1 MENSPD
7 TVPAA
12 RSRRVRK
19 HGRVSFIVVMLLV
32 VLAAGGAYLLVMR
45 PWQPAAQ
52 FDPQSGE
59 ISELSGRDG
68 RGDLLGQQR
77 QQLQRMQLNEVIWLG
92 DKISQDIEALQSE
105 IDAYQKGV
113 KELMASD
120 AGDRLLKDKEVVRY
134 LRDQWGEPLPHE
146 EVAKQCRGQLEVLL
160 LPLRDTVA
168 KPDGGFDVSPETIQE
183 IERLRMEVTQAKGQY
198 TRQRQLVEALAN
210 GGSRETSE
218 HVGGVDDLPP
228 VMQDALNS
236 RKSEDRLGVE
246 SGEAGREETNGS

>member
-1 MENSPD
+1 MLF
-7 TVPAA
+7 V
-12 RSRRVRK
+12 
-19 HGRVSFIVVMLLV
+19 VS
-32 VLAAGGAYLLVMR
+32 AAGGAYLLVMR
-45 PWQPAAQ
+45 PWQSTAQ
-52 FDPQSGE
+52 SDSQSGE
-59 ISELSGRDG
+59 VSGVSGRDD
-68 RGDLLGQQR
+68 RGDLLGQQQ

-113 KELMASD
+113 KELTASG
-120 AGDRLLKDKEVVRY
+120 AGERLIKDEKVVRY
-134 LRDQWGEPLPHE
+134 LRDQWGERMPHE
-146 EVAKQCRGQLEVLL
+146 TVAKQYRTQLNVLL

-228 VMQDALNS
+228 VMQDSLNS

-246 SGEAGREETNGS
+246 SGESGRQETNGS